1 MRGGRKAVC
10 RLGVLGLLLLC
21 CFLAKAAAA
30 GTEKY
35 SEGVSVRKTKGTWSP
50 AEADSIR
57 QEESEQEFPDSC
69 IFWGERG
76 EEVLENEKLNRME
89 QASVIEVLGDTQGL
103 LVATAPLYE
112 EDEDGCLL
120 SEDLA
125 CRLFGS
131 KYVMGEEISYRGRTL
146 TVRGILRGMEG
157 TIWGSRKGQGRLRR
171 SMGLI
176 TGRRFLPYTGKGVM
190 GGLWGRDLK
199 I

>member
-10 RLGVLGLLLLC
+10 RLGILGLLLLC

-76 EEVLENEKLNRME
+76 EEVLENEKLDRME
-89 QASVIEVLGDTQGL
+89 QASVIDVYKRQIIF
-103 LVATAPLYE
+103 
-112 EDEDGCLL
+112 
-120 SEDLA
+120 
-125 CRLFGS
+125 R
-131 KYVMGEEISYRGRTL
+131 RGFWRILQTL
-146 TVRGILRGMEG
+146 
-157 TIWGSRKGQGRLRR
+157 WKQSA
-171 SMGLI
+171 
-176 TGRRFLPYTGKGVM
+176 GKT
-190 GGLWGRDLK
+190 DCLK
-199 I
+199 IS

>member
-10 RLGVLGLLLLC
+10 RLGILGLLLLC

-69 IFWGERG
+69 IFWGERE
-76 EEVLENEKLNRME
+76 EEVLENEKLDRME

-103 LVATAPLYE
+103 LAATAPLYE

-131 KYVMGEEISYRGRTL
+131 KYVMGEEISYRGRT
-146 TVRGILRGMEG
+146 
-157 TIWGSRKGQGRLRR
+157 
-171 SMGLI
+171 
-176 TGRRFLPYTGKGVM
+176 
-190 GGLWGRDLK
+190 
-199 I
+199 